1 MIAASY
7 SPRYTIHEP
16 KGTFKHCITER
27 KLSVQRLKQVNLAG
41 WALSDFFLD
50 SVMRHD
56 VWAKHLPFLFLWIQ
70 SWGLNLG
77 L

>member
-41 WALSDFFLD
+41 WAPHWPDLLFSITCDFGKD
-50 SVMRHD
+50 SAKCWFHCLRGQRH
-56 VWAKHLPFLFLWIQ
+56 
-70 SWGLNLG
+70 
-77 L
+77 